1 MSDLVET
8 TKGLNSEIEK
18 FVEEY
23 RINTEI
29 KNIDATNSGDQR
41 HFFAFPDSEQF
52 RCSIPRPAG
61 NLIFENG
68 KLSPY
73 IEEEKAIVVP
83 KT

>member
-1 MSDLVET
+1 MSELVEI
-8 TKGLNSEIEK
+8 TKGLNAEIEK

-23 RINTEI
+23 RINTEMR
-29 KNIDATNSGDQR
+29 NIDRSNSDDQR
-41 HFFAFPDSEQF
+41 HFFAFPNSEQF
-52 RCSIPRPAG
+52 KCSIPRPAG

-73 IEEEKAIVVP
+73 IGEEKVVVMP